1 MFSMLFSGSK
11 LNLPLSLFCFA
22 ALMGVILVTPT
33 AMAKDLVDVPIGIA
47 PTMTSSAMFI
57 AKEKGYFKEQGI
69 NAILNPFRLS
79 GAQMI
84 PFLATGQIY
93 VGGGTINAGMYN
105 AIQSDIPIK
114 LVSEKGSLHPGKGH
128 LALIVRKEHVE
139 SGRYKELS
147 DLKGMT
153 FATPAKGVSQ
163 QIIMERYLKSV
174 DLSLDDVRLTHMGY
188 PDMNVALANGAID
201 ATIQI
206 EPFVASAVEK
216 DIAVRISG
224 ADVVYPEQQAAAIM
238 YSPVFIEKYPD
249 IARRF
254 MIAYVK
260 GLRDYNDA
268 FFKNKNREE
277 IIRILMKS
285 TRVKNR
291 KIYDSV
297 VAVGLDPNGRLM
309 MPSIR
314 EDARWY
320 YEHGYVKKLPRVDDI
335 VDLSYVE
342 NAIKQLGEYH

>member
-1 MFSMLFSGSK
+1 MILNCPVKTFNQQSPIVLLLTFLMLPGLGF
-11 LNLPLSLFCFA
+11 
-22 ALMGVILVTPT
+22 
-33 AMAKDLVDVPIGIA
+33 AKDLVDVPVGIA

-114 LVSEKGSLHPGKGH
+114 LVAEKGSLHPNKGH
-128 LALIVRKEHVE
+128 LALIVRKKHVDN
-139 SGRYKELS
+139 GRYKELK

-174 DLSLDDVRLTHMGY
+174 GLSLKDIRVTHMGY
-188 PDMNVALANGAID
+188 PDMNIALTNGSID

-206 EPFVASAVEK
+206 EPFVAAAVEK
-216 DIAVRISG
+216 NIAVRISG
-224 ADVVYPEQQAAAIM
+224 ADTVYPEQQAAAIM
-238 YSPVFIEKYPD
+238 YSPVFIEKYPE
-249 IARRF
+249 IAKRF
-254 MIAYVK
+254 MLAYIK

-277 IIRILMKS
+277 IIQILIKS
-285 TRVKNR
+285 TKVKNR

-297 VAVGLDPNGRLM
+297 VAVGLDPNGRLI
-309 MPSIR
+309 MPSVR
-314 EDARWY
+314 KDAKWY
-320 YEHGYVKKLPRVDDI
+320 FNKGYVKKMPDIDEI
-335 VDLSYVE
+335 VDLRYVE
-342 NAIKQLGEYH
+342 HAISELGEYK

>member
-1 MFSMLFSGSK
+1 MLSVRIILKCSRNF
-11 LNLPLSLFCFA
+11 FC
-22 ALMGVILVTPT
+22 IVTIVAT
-33 AMAKDLVDVPIGIA
+33 AFITPAVLAKKLVDVPVGIA

-57 AKEKGYFKEQGI
+57 AKEKGYFKQEGI

-128 LALIVRKEHVE
+128 LALIVRKDHVD
-139 SGRYKELS
+139 SGRYKGIK

-153 FATPAKGVSQ
+153 LAITARGVSQ
-163 QIIMERYLKSV
+163 QIITERYLKTV
-174 DLSLDDVRLTHMGY
+174 GLSLEDVRFTHMGY

-216 DIAVRISG
+216 GIAVRVSG
-224 ADVVYPEQQAAAIM
+224 ADEVYPEQQAAAIM
-238 YSPVFIEKYPD
+238 YSPVFIKKYPEL
-249 IARRF
+249 ARRF
-254 MIAYVK
+254 MVAYVK

-268 FFKNKNREE
+268 FFKNKNREA
-277 IIRILMKS
+277 IIQILIKS

-297 VAVGLDPNGRLM
+297 VAVGLDPDGRLM
-309 MPSIR
+309 MQSIR
-314 EDARWY
+314 DDARWY
-320 YEHGYVKKLPRVDDI
+320 YEQGYIKKLPDIDEI

-342 NAIKQLGEYH
+342 YANKQLGEYQ

>member
-1 MFSMLFSGSK
+1 MFNEIFLRF
-11 LNLPLSLFCFA
+11 PESLRCIVA
-22 ALMGVILVTPT
+22 LVTTAFFMPT

-57 AKEKGYFKEQGI
+57 AREKGYFEEQGI
-69 NAILNPFRLS
+69 NAVLNPFRLS

-128 LALIVRKEHVE
+128 LALIIRKEHID

-147 DLKGMT
+147 DLKGMA

-163 QIIMERYLKSV
+163 QIIMERYLKTV
-174 DLSLDDVRLTHMGY
+174 GLGLEDVRLTHMGY

-216 DIAVRISG
+216 GIAVRISG
-224 ADVVYPEQQAAAIM
+224 ADEVYPEQQAAAIM
-238 YSPVFIEKYPD
+238 YSPVFIEKHPEL
-249 IARRF
+249 ARRF
-254 MIAYVK
+254 MVAYVK

-268 FFKNKNREE
+268 FFKNKNREA
-277 IIRILMKS
+277 IIQILIKS

-314 EDARWY
+314 DDARWY
-320 YEHGYVKKLPRVDDI
+320 YEHGYVKKMPNVDEI

-342 NAIKQLGEYH
+342 YAIKQLGEYR

>member
-1 MFSMLFSGSK
+1 MLFSGNILK
-11 LNLPLSLFCFA
+11 FPKGLFCIATLA
-22 ALMGVILVTPT
+22 ATIFIMPT

-128 LALIVRKEHVE
+128 LALIVRKDHVD
-139 SGRYKELS
+139 SGRYKGPK

-153 FATPAKGVSQ
+153 LAITARGVSQ
-163 QIIMERYLKSV
+163 QIITERYLNSV
-174 DLSLDDVRLTHMGY
+174 GLSLKDVRFTHMGY

-216 DIAVRISG
+216 GFAVRVSG
-224 ADVVYPEQQAAAIM
+224 ADEVYPEQQAAAIM
-238 YSPVFIEKYPD
+238 YSPVFIEKHPEL
-249 IARRF
+249 ARRF
-254 MIAYVK
+254 MVAYVK

-268 FFKNKNREE
+268 FFKNKNREA
-277 IIRILMKS
+277 IIQILIKS

-309 MPSIR
+309 MPSIQD
-314 EDARWY
+314 DARWY
-320 YEHGYVKKLPRVDDI
+320 YEHGYVKKMPKVDEI

-342 NAIKQLGEYH
+342 YAIKQLGEYQ

>member
-1 MFSMLFSGSK
+1 MLFSGNV
-11 LNLPLSLFCFA
+11 LEFPEGLFRIVTLVATVLFA
-22 ALMGVILVTPT
+22 ST

-57 AKEKGYFKEQGI
+57 AKEKGYFEEQGI

-128 LALIVRKEHVE
+128 LALIVRKDHVD
-139 SGRYKELS
+139 SGRYKGPK

-153 FATPAKGVSQ
+153 LAITARGVSQ
-163 QIIMERYLKSV
+163 QIITERYLKPV
-174 DLSLDDVRLTHMGY
+174 GLNLKDVRFTHMGY

-216 DIAVRISG
+216 GFAVRVSG
-224 ADVVYPEQQAAAIM
+224 ADEVYPEQQAAAIM
-238 YSPVFIEKYPD
+238 YSPVFIEKHPEL
-249 IARRF
+249 ARRF
-254 MIAYVK
+254 MVAYVK

-268 FFKNKNREE
+268 FFKSKNREA
-277 IIRILMKS
+277 IIQILIKS

-314 EDARWY
+314 DDARWY
-320 YEHGYVKKLPRVDDI
+320 YEHGYVK
-335 VDLSYVE
+335 
-342 NAIKQLGEYH
+342 NAQCR

>member
-1 MFSMLFSGSK
+1 MSFLYKNKRHLLSTLMAATFF
-11 LNLPLSLFCFA
+11 LNLSLSFNSIA
-22 ALMGVILVTPT
+22 N
-33 AMAKDLVDVPIGIA
+33 DLVDVPIGIA

-57 AKEKGYFKEQGI
+57 AKEKGYFEEQGI

-114 LVSEKGSLHPGKGH
+114 LVADKGSLHPNKGH
-128 LALIVRKEHVE
+128 LALIVRKQHIA
-139 SGRYKELS
+139 SGRYKALK

-163 QIIMERYLKSV
+163 QIILQRYLKSV
-174 DLSLDDVRLTHMGY
+174 GLSLKDVRITHMGY
-188 PDMNVALANGAID
+188 PDMNVALTNGSID

-216 DIAVRISG
+216 GIAVRISG
-224 ADVVYPEQQAAAIM
+224 ADTVYPEQQAAAIM
-238 YSPVFIEKYPD
+238 YSPVFMEKHPELT
-249 IARRF
+249 RKF
-254 MIAYVK
+254 MVAYVK

-277 IIRILMKS
+277 IIQILMNS
-285 TRVKNR
+285 TRIKNR

-297 VAVGLDPNGRLM
+297 VAVGLDPNGRLL
-309 MPSIR
+309 MPSISN
-314 EDARWY
+314 DAKWY
-320 YEHGYVKKLPRVDDI
+320 FEQGYIKKLPDISKI
-335 VDLSYVE
+335 VDHSYVDY
-342 NAIKQLGEYH
+342 AILQLGEYQ

>member
-1 MFSMLFSGSK
+1 MKFKMKLGQCLFNVLLAGTF
-11 LNLPLSLFCFA
+11 LLSLS
-22 ALMGVILVTPT
+22 LSPSSI
-33 AMAKDLVDVPIGIA
+33 AKDLVDVPIGIA

-57 AKEKGYFKEQGI
+57 AKEKGYFEEQGI

-105 AIQSDIPIK
+105 AIQGDIPIK
-114 LVSEKGSLHPGKGH
+114 LVAEKGSLHPNKGH
-128 LALIVRKEHVE
+128 LALIVRKQHID
-139 SGRYKELS
+139 SGRYKTLK

-163 QIIMERYLKSV
+163 QIIMERYLKLV
-174 DLSLDDVRLTHMGY
+174 GLTLSDVRLTHMGY
-188 PDMNVALANGAID
+188 PDMNIALTNGSID

-216 DIAVRISG
+216 EIAVRISG
-224 ADVVYPEQQAAAIM
+224 ADTVYPEQQAAAIM
-238 YSPVFIEKYPD
+238 YSPMFIEKHPEV
-249 IARRF
+249 AKKF
-254 MIAYVK
+254 MVAYVK

-277 IIRILMKS
+277 IIQVLIKS

-291 KIYDSV
+291 KIYESV

-314 EDARWY
+314 DDARWY
-320 YEHGYVKKLPRVDDI
+320 FEQGYIKKMPDVDTV
-335 VDLSYVE
+335 VDHSYV
-342 NAIKQLGEYH
+342 NYAISQLGEYK